1 MQRSEPVQVKPAS
14 FVIEVDQLKIK
25 SRKPRHLESRMQGAK
40 KQHSLEH
47 HRVVHQSRAHRRAA
61 FLEERRQACAEKVEK
76 AKMVALNHSK
86 KVEDQ
91 RQALK
96 DMHDHK
102 MIASDQRRQKM
113 INTPRAKI
121 LDKSQEIVD
130 PNSIAASLIQTWW
143 RVLKVGKVTRLYKK
157 MGLSL
162 ESSKKMSFEKLAKL
176 SQSEPMAKAVGRM
189 LVRAKRTSVYPVE
202 NWKNPTRVFLSAY
215 MVVAHPE
222 AVFEHLGPTE
232 ENLQE
237 CALQMLTDFEAWMDY
252 HNTSKVLMRGRRFLE
267 SWINYYNAFESWKSG
282 NAEQLAL
289 DLMKHFMELEKLW
302 IAVRNQEDAELEW
315 MSNVSR
321 QQKQVFTRLQRLNEK
336 FMKDLLE
343 KRELARQEFLD
354 NEENDLSSVKAITMI
369 NTSVDVY
376 PVLTKSRR
384 DSVSKPAPGS
394 EDIDK
399 SEVESKL
406 HKEAGDISSIWSNQK
421 LAHELVIDPDFKMKR
436 SDVNSLEGQVADVAK
451 KVFFESV
458 KAQFDSGD
466 FKCASSLI
474 GDIRE
479 VIIIQLI
486 QDVDQYGT
494 RKEQIKTR
502 TQ

>member
-1 MQRSEPVQVKPAS
+1 
-14 FVIEVDQLKIK
+14 
-25 SRKPRHLESRMQGAK
+25 
-40 KQHSLEH
+40 
-47 HRVVHQSRAHRRAA
+47 
-61 FLEERRQACAEKVEK
+61 
-76 AKMVALNHSK
+76 
-86 KVEDQ
+86 
-91 RQALK
+91 
-96 DMHDHK
+96 
-102 MIASDQRRQKM
+102 MIASDKRRQKT
-113 INTPRAKI
+113 INTPRSKI
-121 LDKSQEIVD
+121 FDQSKEIAD

-143 RVLKVGKVTRLYKK
+143 RVLKLGKVTRLYKK

-176 SQSEPMAKAVGRM
+176 SQSDPMAKAVGRM

-215 MVVAHPE
+215 MVVAHSE
-222 AVFEHLGPTE
+222 AVFEQLGPTE

-237 CALQMLTDFEAWMDY
+237 CAFQMLTDFEAWMDY

-267 SWINYYNAFESWKSG
+267 SWINYYNSFESWKSG

-315 MSNVSR
+315 MNNVSH

-336 FMKDLLE
+336 FITDLFE
-343 KRELARQEFLD
+343 KRELARQEFLA

-376 PVLTKSRR
+376 PVLSLSRR
-384 DSVSKPAPGS
+384 DSVSKPAAGS
-394 EDIDK
+394 EVDK

-421 LAHELVIDPDFKMKR
+421 LAHELLIDPDFKMKR
-436 SDVNSLEGQVADVAK
+436 SDVSSLEGQVADVAK

-458 KAQFDSGD
+458 KAEFDSGD

-486 QDVDQYGT
+486 LDVDQYGS
-494 RKEQIKTR
+494 RKEQIKT
-502 TQ
+502 